1 MKGLLL
7 KDFYTI
13 WKARRIFIILYIFI
27 AAVSGMNLQ
36 NGWSYMGFWMVMMDA
51 QTLSTFP
58 MTIPATGIV
67 LH

>member
-13 WKARRIFIILYIFI
+13 WKAGRIFIILYIFI

-36 NGWSYMGFWMVMMDA
+36 NGWS
-51 QTLSTFP
+51 LSLIHISEPTR
-58 MTIPATGIV
+58 
-67 LH
+67 H

>member
-13 WKARRIFIILYIFI
+13 WKAGRIFIILYIFI

-36 NGWSYMGFWMVMMDA
+36 NG
-51 QTLSTFP
+51 
-58 MTIPATGIV
+58 
-67 LH
+67 